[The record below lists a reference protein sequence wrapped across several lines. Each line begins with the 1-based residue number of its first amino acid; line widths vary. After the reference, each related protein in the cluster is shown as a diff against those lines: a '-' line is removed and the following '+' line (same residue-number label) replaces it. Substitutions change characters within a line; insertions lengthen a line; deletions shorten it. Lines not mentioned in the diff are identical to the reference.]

1 MFVTKTEFI
10 EKSTLT
16 TQNVKNLINQQEI
29 RTRQIDK
36 IFNEVKI
43 INESLNKKLDG
54 NALDTIKQY
63 LDSVPTIK

>member
-36 IFNEVKI
+36 IFNEIKT

-63 LDSVPTIK
+63 LNSVPTIK